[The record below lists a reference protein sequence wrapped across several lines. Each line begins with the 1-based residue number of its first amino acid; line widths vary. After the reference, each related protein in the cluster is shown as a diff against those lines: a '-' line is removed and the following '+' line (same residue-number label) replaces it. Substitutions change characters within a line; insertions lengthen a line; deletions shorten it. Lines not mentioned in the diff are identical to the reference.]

1 MRNRID
7 NDSAAVSKVR
17 KRPTSRQSTPTQSA
31 EQLTTFIEFS
41 AIRGTQAGRPQYAA
55 IWPVGMLIRLSAESL
70 SRMSR
75 RPSEP
80 IDARLVGDL
89 AERCETEPERL
100 FNQPI
105 LLGVLGRLEFL
116 PTESAP
122 NMGVLRLDPAARIE
136 ILDGLHRLA
145 AITQAGVSD
154 DQLADLSA
162 AILISPIRELEDV
175 GKRRRALTKCAGSAN
190 TGKARRLER
199 KAHREQIARDSVTLS
214 PFLTKAV
221 DLKQTTI
228 APRSRRLF
236 TVKTYARACRPF
248 VEARRESAAPI
259 TAEQLAGYWQLLA
272 DTLPDWQGFTTRRI
286 GGGEVREKTVLANAG
301 VLRALGRLGARV
313 LAEPPAQQP
322 KLIARLAGVDW
333 RRDSPAWQGTLVAD
347 GKIRTGSEIEDGVYL
362 HLLKVC
368 RLAAEG

>member
-1 MRNRID
+1 VRNLID
-7 NDSAAVSKVR
+7 NESAEVSKVL
-17 KRPTSRQSTPTQSA
+17 KRSTSRQSTPTQSA
-31 EQLTTFIEFS
+31 EKLTTFIEFS
-41 AIRGTQAGRPQYAA
+41 AIRGTQAGRPQYAV

-80 IDARLVGDL
+80 IDARLVDDL
-89 AERCETEPERL
+89 AERCETEPERV

-105 LLGVLGRLEFL
+105 LLGVLGRLAFL

-122 NMGVLRLDPAARIE
+122 DMGVLRLDPAARVE
-136 ILDGLHRLA
+136 ILDGFHRLA
-145 AITQAGVSD
+145 AIKQAGISE

-162 AILISPIRELEDV
+162 AILISPIRDLYDLA
-175 GKRRRALTKCAGSAN
+175 KRRRALTNCAGSAK
-190 TGKARRLER
+190 TGEASPLER
-199 KAHREQIARDSVTLS
+199 RVQSEQIANESVALS
-214 PFLTKAV
+214 PFLKKAV
-221 DLKQTTI
+221 DLSQPTI
-228 APRSRRLF
+228 ALRSRRLF
-236 TVKTYARACRPF
+236 TFKTYARACRPF
-248 VEARRESAAPI
+248 FDARREHTIPI
-259 TAEQLAGYWQLLA
+259 TAEQLAGYWQSLA

-301 VLRALGRLGARV
+301 LLRALGRLGARV
-313 LAEPPAQQP
+313 LVEPPAQQP

-368 RLAAEG
+368 RLGADG

>member
-1 MRNRID
+1 VQNRID
-7 NDSAAVSKVR
+7 TESAGASNVLEQ
-17 KRPTSRQSTPTQSA
+17 PTARQSPPTQPA
-31 EQLTTFIEFS
+31 DPLTTFIEFS

-55 IWPVGMLIRLSAESL
+55 IWPIQMLMRVSADSL

-75 RPSEP
+75 RRSEP
-80 IDARLVGDL
+80 IDASLVGDL

-105 LLGVLGRLEFL
+105 LLGIVGRLEFL

-122 NMGVLRLDPAARIE
+122 DMGVLRLDPAARVE

-162 AILISPIRELEDV
+162 AVLISPIHELEDAA
-175 GKRRRALTKCAGSAN
+175 KRRRALTNSAPFAN
-190 TGKARRLER
+190 TGKASPLER
-199 KAHREQIARDSVTLS
+199 KTQSEQVARESVALS

-221 DLKQTTI
+221 DLNQTTI
-228 APRSRRLF
+228 APRSRRLYTF
-236 TVKTYARACRPF
+236 KTYARACRPF
-248 VEARRESAAPI
+248 LETRRERAIPI
-259 TAEQLAGYWQLLA
+259 TAEQLAGYWQSLA
-272 DTLPDWQGFTTRRI
+272 DRLQDWQGFTTRRI
-286 GGGEVREKTVLANAG
+286 GGAEVREKTVLANAG

-313 LAEPPAQQP
+313 LAEPPEQQL
-322 KLIARLAGVDW
+322 KLIARLASVDW
-333 RRDSPAWQGTLVAD
+333 RRDSARWQGTLVAD
-347 GKIRTGSEIEDGVYL
+347 GKIRTGTATEEAVYL

-368 RLAAEG
+368 RLDADS